1 MGQDAFCTQCGAPL
15 GPAGRFCEACGAPAM
30 PAWAPQPAPIEHL
43 PTAAP
48 AGRIDSPEAASPSL
62 PPVTCQ
68 ACGYVL
74 EPGLNFCP
82 GCGSP
87 AQPMPA
93 QYSTAPARPDAP
105 QKAMIGIP
113 SPETIA
119 SVPSAVI
126 DTASRVDRPEAVQG
140 PNVVP
145 PAETAP
151 NRSVAW
157 VPLSPP
163 APDSSFPGESQQEEM
178 RPVAQP
184 SAAPAKAPE
193 RLRYLPFV
201 AASGA
206 LLVVAAGIFGGY
218 HWWNT
223 HKYQV
228 TEVSSPAPEPS
239 ATSGNQTSQAINP
252 PLPDA
257 PPAVSPPAAAPESPS
272 AASPAP
278 EPSATS
284 GNQTPQAINP
294 PLPNAPPAV
303 SPAAAAPE
311 SPSAASSAPPKT
323 DVSKAVSRP
332 KIRASAPASTS
343 IGPYESIDVEVKP
356 RILEQVPPIYP
367 AEAKRRRIEDTIV
380 LRLLISEKGSV
391 EEVQFL
397 RRARKERA
405 FDDAAL
411 KAVKQWRFAAAQ
423 KKGRRVACW
432 FNVAVPFFL
441 KR

>member
-278 EPSATS
+278 
-284 GNQTPQAINP
+284 
-294 PLPNAPPAV
+294 
-303 SPAAAAPE
+303 
-311 SPSAASSAPPKT
+311 PKT

>member
-239 ATSGNQTSQAINP
+239 ATSGNQT
-252 PLPDA
+252 
-257 PPAVSPPAAAPESPS
+257 
-272 AASPAP
+272 
-278 EPSATS
+278 
-284 GNQTPQAINP
+284 PQAINP

>member
-1 MGQDAFCTQCGAPL
+1 
-15 GPAGRFCEACGAPAM
+15 
-30 PAWAPQPAPIEHL
+30 
-43 PTAAP
+43 
-48 AGRIDSPEAASPSL
+48 
-62 PPVTCQ
+62 
-68 ACGYVL
+68 
-74 EPGLNFCP
+74 
-82 GCGSP
+82 
-87 AQPMPA
+87 
-93 QYSTAPARPDAP
+93 
-105 QKAMIGIP
+105 
-113 SPETIA
+113 
-119 SVPSAVI
+119 
-126 DTASRVDRPEAVQG
+126 
-140 PNVVP
+140 
-145 PAETAP
+145 
-151 NRSVAW
+151 
-157 VPLSPP
+157 
-163 APDSSFPGESQQEEM
+163 M
-178 RPVAQP
+178 RPVEQP
-184 SAAPAKAPE
+184 LTAPAKAPE

-278 EPSATS
+278 
-284 GNQTPQAINP
+284 
-294 PLPNAPPAV
+294 
-303 SPAAAAPE
+303 
-311 SPSAASSAPPKT
+311 PKT

-332 KIRASAPASTS
+332 KVRASAPASAS

-356 RILEQVPPIYP
+356 TILEQVPPIYP